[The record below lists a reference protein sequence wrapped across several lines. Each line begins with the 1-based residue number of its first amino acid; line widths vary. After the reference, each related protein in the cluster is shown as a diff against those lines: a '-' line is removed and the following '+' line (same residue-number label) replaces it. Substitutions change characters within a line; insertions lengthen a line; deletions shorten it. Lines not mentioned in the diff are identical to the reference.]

1 MGSRPNGYPANGNAN
16 AKVRGNSPTMEDN
29 SREQLEKKI
38 EQSRRLAAE
47 PIDDL
52 SKERLKKLIEDLEG
66 QLLGLK

>member
-1 MGSRPNGYPANGNAN
+1 
-16 AKVRGNSPTMEDN
+16 MEDN

-47 PIDDL
+47 PIDHL

>member
-1 MGSRPNGYPANGNAN
+1 
-16 AKVRGNSPTMEDN
+16 MEN
-29 SREQLEKKI
+29 KSREQLEKKI

-52 SKERLKKLIEDLEG
+52 SKERLKKLIEELEG

>member
-1 MGSRPNGYPANGNAN
+1 
-16 AKVRGNSPTMEDN
+16 MEDN

>member
-1 MGSRPNGYPANGNAN
+1 
-16 AKVRGNSPTMEDN
+16 MEN
-29 SREQLEKKI
+29 KSREQLETKI

-52 SKERLKKLIEDLEG
+52 SKERLKKLIEELEG

>member
-1 MGSRPNGYPANGNAN
+1 MGSRPNGHQTRTK
-16 AKVRGNSPTMEDN
+16 AKVSGNSPTMEN
-29 SREQLEKKI
+29 KSREQLEKKI

-52 SKERLKKLIEDLEG
+52 SKERLKKLIEELEG